1 MFINKP
7 SRKPSNRTLWCGE
20 DGFTI
25 LELIMVIIIIGII
38 AAVAIVPFGSHDE
51 RVANAVANMIIT
63 DIAYA
68 QELAQIR
75 NTGVVVTF
83 DPGQWFART
92 PLKIEYQ
99 DKVANADNLPIPEFA
114 EGDYNT
120 KLLDLSFREDLKP
133 LSFVLNILV
142 RDAIAGKRNNFEGG
156 DDDDDDGHGK
166 GHGDDDDDDDG
177 HGKGKG
183 HGDDDDDDDGHG
195 KGKGHGD
202 DDDDDDGHG
211 KGEGHGDD
219 DDDDDD
225 GHGKGHGDD
234 DDDDGHGKGK
244 GKGHGD
250 DDDEI
255 DPGGYTLTYSDG
267 TPVSTPEFTN
277 DNFENTSGD
286 LILITSPP
294 RTLMFDGSGI
304 LHVPNYTW
312 GADET
317 SMTACSLNDLINI
330 KIARFSGKTW
340 IE

>member
-51 RVANAVANMIIT
+51 RVATAVANMIIT

-156 DDDDDDGHGK
+156 
-166 GHGDDDDDDDG
+166 
-177 HGKGKG
+177 
-183 HGDDDDDDDGHG
+183 
-195 KGKGHGD
+195 
-202 DDDDDDGHG
+202 
-211 KGEGHGDD
+211 